1 MKKLCLFVVV
11 LFVSFSSFAQ
21 LQGTF
26 EATSAY
32 SFNLD
37 TPGVNVRGYVFL
49 TENTASIR
57 NRSNPVCCSFARCGI
72 CYGKWAKIS
81 STDDLF
87 V

>member
-11 LFVSFSSFAQ
+11 LFVSFSSFAK

-37 TPGVNVRGYVFL
+37 TPCQRQRLCILN
-49 TENTASIR
+49 
-57 NRSNPVCCSFARCGI
+57 
-72 CYGKWAKIS
+72 GKHGEHSKS
-81 STDDLF
+81 E
-87 V
+87 